1 MDTAALD
8 RSTIDRTESTT
19 RRLPATRRDRRVTTT
34 VVAADSELA
43 SVAQPDFQV
52 RHRDALRLTVSSL
65 VVALARRQGG

>member
-34 VVAADSELA
+34 VVSELA